1 MLKVLWIVLTT
12 VLGGLIGHHF
22 FAEPWIGSGIGFLV
36 GGIILLMT
44 RVGSEVGLNILD
56 TLGDIFS
63 AID

>member
-12 VLGGLIGHHF
+12 VIGGLIGHHF

>member
-22 FAEPWIGSGIGFLV
+22 FTEPWIGSGIGFLIGV
-36 GGIILLMT
+36 ITLIMAHGGAKIADAM
-44 RVGSEVGLNILD
+44 LD
-56 TLGDIFS
+56 LLGDIFS

>member
-1 MLKVLWIVLTT
+1 MLNVLWIVLTT
-12 VLGGLIGHHF
+12 VIGGLIGYHF

>member
-1 MLKVLWIVLTT
+1 MLNVLWMVLTT
-12 VLGGLIGHHF
+12 VIGGLIGHHF